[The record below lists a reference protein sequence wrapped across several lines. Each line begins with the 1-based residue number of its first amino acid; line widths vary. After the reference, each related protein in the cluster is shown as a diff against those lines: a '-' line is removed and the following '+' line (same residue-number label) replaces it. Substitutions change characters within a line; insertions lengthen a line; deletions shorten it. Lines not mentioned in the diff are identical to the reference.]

1 MKKNNSLFK
10 SIIIVLLL
18 LLPIYAFSIENR
30 LKFYEI
36 GNKTNFDE
44 LETYVM
50 TNGLKRNRE
59 YYINGDGS
67 IDSLAYYDTEDW
79 KHAVTIIYSPKTHIL
94 STYRYR
100 WRFDESF
107 EDEFTNQINDTTYSY
122 KMFPQKYSLY
132 YMSVFQYL
140 CNKYGKP
147 TSVMVNDRPG
157 FTTNY
162 RYIVLPQQLDTLDY
176 QRLINDYRDFDIY
189 WDDGKRKVTFHFFDG
204 GFINYVQFEFE
215 YFNYNNYFKLR
226 NDVNSIQKEEKIK
239 SIVTIVVI
247 VFIILIIFGFIIRY
261 IHKVKVQNENDRKLR
276 AQRQAEQYDI
286 EKQKELELIKQKELE
301 HERLV
306 TEHKNYL
313 STLTKQYGSCEKSVK
328 LTSGR
333 EDIYNEILVFSKSK
347 HITINQKT
355 YTFSDILDCTVNDDV
370 KEKDTIET
378 YRSPSIATTN
388 TNTGNMLKRTAI
400 GGVLLGDAGAIIGG
414 STAKKNTTIEYGKDT
429 TIHNREI
436 THNYTVVVTV
446 KDIKNPNLQIN
457 VGNNTKL
464 KDEIMSLFRVIISM
478 K

>member
-1 MKKNNSLFK
+1 MEKNNSLFK

-18 LLPIYAFSIENR
+18 WLPIYAFSFENR

-107 EDEFTNQINDTTYSY
+107 EDEFTNQTNSTTNSY
-122 KMFPQKYSLY
+122 KMFPTKYSSY
-132 YMSVFQYL
+132 YVSVFQYL
-140 CNKYGKP
+140 CKKYGKP

-157 FTTNY
+157 YTTNY

-176 QRLINDYRDFDIY
+176 QRLISDYRHFEIY
-189 WDDGKRKVTFHFFDG
+189 WDDGKRKVTFMFFDG
-204 GFINYVQFEFE
+204 DFSYVQFEFE
-215 YFNYNNYFKLR
+215 YLNYNNYFLQR
-226 NDVNSIQKEEKIK
+226 NDINSIQKDEKIK
-239 SIVTIVVI
+239 SIATIVVI
-247 VFIILIIFGFIIRY
+247 VIIILIILGVIIRY
-261 IHKVKVQNENDRKLR
+261 IHKVNVQDENDRKLR
-276 AQRQAEQYDI
+276 AQRQAEQYAI
-286 EKQKELELIKQKELE
+286 EKQKELEFKKQKELE
-301 HERLV
+301 YERLV
-306 TEHKNYL
+306 TEHENYI
-313 STLTKQYGSCEKSVK
+313 STLTKQYGSCDKSLK
-328 LTSGR
+328 LTSDR
-333 EDIYNEILVFSKSK
+333 EDIYNKILVFSNSK

-370 KEKDTIET
+370 KEKDTVET
-378 YRSPSIATTN
+378 YRSPSIATTS
-388 TNTGNMLKRTAI
+388 TNNGNLLKRAAI
-400 GGVLLGDAGAIIGG
+400 GGILLGNAGAIIGG
-414 STAKKNTTIEYGKDT
+414 STAKKETTVEYGKDT

-446 KDIKNPNLQIN
+446 KDIKSPNLLIN